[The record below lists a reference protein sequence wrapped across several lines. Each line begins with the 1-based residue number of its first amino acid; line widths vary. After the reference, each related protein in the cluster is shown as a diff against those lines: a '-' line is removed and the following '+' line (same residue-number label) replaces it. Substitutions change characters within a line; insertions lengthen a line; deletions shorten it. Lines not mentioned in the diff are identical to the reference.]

1 MFFQKNNILDPY
13 LTLKKTIEYKI
24 TVIIIFIKL
33 FKFILSKKSGV
44 KISVTNISKDLDNE
58 YFFVSKWCK

>member
-44 KISVTNISKDLDNE
+44 KISVTNISKDLDQKIFCE
-58 YFFVSKWCK
+58 